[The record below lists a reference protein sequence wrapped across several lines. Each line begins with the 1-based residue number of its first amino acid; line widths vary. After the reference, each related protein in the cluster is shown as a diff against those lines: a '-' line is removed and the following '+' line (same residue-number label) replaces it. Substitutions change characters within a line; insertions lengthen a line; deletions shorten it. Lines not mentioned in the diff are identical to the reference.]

1 MGRRHNKGLPIHGW
15 LVIDKPIGLSSAK
28 VVAEVKHATKA
39 AKVGHG
45 GTLDPLA
52 TGLLPIALGEA
63 TKTSAWAMDGSKTYT
78 FVIRWGQTT
87 ETDDREGDVVETSDV
102 RPTEADTEAVLS
114 RFIGEIEQTPPAYSA
129 LKIDGERAYKKARR
143 GEKVE
148 MKSRIVTITDL
159 KVLKYIDSDHT
170 EFQAIC
176 GKGTYIRSLARDIAL
191 YLGTVGHIAVLR
203 RTQVGPFEINQAIS
217 LDKLNDL
224 SHNYALNS
232 YLLPVET
239 ALADIPA
246 LPLTGPQAERL
257 HHGQTVKVLDA
268 PDGPCL
274 AMNDGKPVA
283 LAFVTEGEVQPQ
295 RVFNL

>member
-1 MGRRHNKGLPIHGW
+1 
-15 LVIDKPIGLSSAK
+15 
-28 VVAEVKHATKA
+28 
-39 AKVGHG
+39 
-45 GTLDPLA
+45 
-52 TGLLPIALGEA
+52 
-63 TKTSAWAMDGSKTYT
+63 
-78 FVIRWGQTT
+78 
-87 ETDDREGDVVETSDV
+87 
-102 RPTEADTEAVLS
+102 VL
-114 RFIGEIEQTPPAYSA
+114 E
-129 LKIDGERAYKKARR
+129 
-143 GEKVE
+143 
-148 MKSRIVTITDL
+148 
-159 KVLKYIDSDHT
+159 YIDSDHT

-176 GKGTYIRSLARDIAL
+176 GKGTYIRSLGRDLAQH
-191 YLGTVGHIAVLR
+191 LGTTGHISVLR

-217 LDKLNDL
+217 LDKINDL

-274 AMNDGKPVA
+274 AMADGKAVA
-283 LAFVTEGEVQPQ
+283 LAVVENGEVKPQ

>member
-1 MGRRHNKGLPIHGW
+1 MGRRNNKGLPIHGW
-15 LVIDKPIGLSSAK
+15 LVVDKPLGLSSAK
-28 VVAEVKHATKA
+28 VVAQVKYATKA

-78 FVIRWGQTT
+78 FVIRWGQAT
-87 ETDDREGDVVETSDV
+87 ETDDGEGDIVEHSDV
-102 RPTEADTEAVLS
+102 RPTADETEAALAH
-114 RFIGEIEQTPPAYSA
+114 FTGDIEQMPPAYSA

-143 GEKVE
+143 GETVE
-148 MKSRIVTITDL
+148 LKSRTVSIFGL
-159 KVLKYIDSDHT
+159 KVLNYIDSDHT
-170 EFQAIC
+170 EFEAEC
-176 GKGTYIRSLARDIAL
+176 GKGTYIRSLGRDLARH
-191 YLGTVGHIAVLR
+191 LGTVGHISVLR
-203 RTQVGPFEINQAIS
+203 RTQVGPFEIKQAIS
-217 LDKLNDL
+217 LDKINDL

-257 HHGQTVKVLDA
+257 HHGQTVRVLDA

-283 LAFVTEGEVQPQ
+283 LALVTEGEVQPQ